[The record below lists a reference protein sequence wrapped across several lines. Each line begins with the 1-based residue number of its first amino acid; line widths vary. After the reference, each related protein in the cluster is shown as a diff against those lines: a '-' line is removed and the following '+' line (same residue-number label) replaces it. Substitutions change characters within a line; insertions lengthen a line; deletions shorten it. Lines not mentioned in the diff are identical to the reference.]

1 MTCLVQQLFRQ
12 KIGKELDSNLVDDV
26 LFPLLRSRKQLA
38 RELLLDIKLTQSCNE
53 HGLSAIVICRV
64 IDHGDVPQEDTPKN
78 ISPFEVPLAQHNL
91 WLTMGQRLPGKIPSQ
106 MRRLRHM
113 SKWGS
118 IDILNELRSL
128 KHPQIRDHTPSNPED
143 DEWPSE
149 FEDVYLS
156 LQEQPPSN
164 PEDQDDWPSEFED
177 VYLSLQEQPLWPRVP
192 AEKIADDLNFVNDY
206 LEDALNNGKRISW
219 GGDPTLPN
227 NFDAILSTYYY

>member
-1 MTCLVQQLFRQ
+1 MACLVQQLFRQ
-12 KIGKELDSNLVDDV
+12 KIGKELDSNLIDDV

-91 WLTMGQRLPGKIPSQ
+91 WLPSRLQRLPGKIPSQ

-113 SKWGS
+113 SMWGS

-128 KHPQIRDHTPSNPED
+128 KHPQIRDHPPSNPED
-143 DEWPSE
+143 DEWS
-149 FEDVYLS
+149 
-156 LQEQPPSN
+156 
-164 PEDQDDWPSEFED
+164 SEFED

-192 AEKIADDLNFVNDY
+192 AEKIADDLNFVNDF

-219 GGDPTLPN
+219 GGDPALPN

>member
-1 MTCLVQQLFRQ
+1 MACLVQQLFRQ
-12 KIGKELDSNLVDDV
+12 KIGQELDSNLVDDV
-26 LFPLLRSRKQLA
+26 LFPMLRSRKELA

-64 IDHGDVPQEDTPKN
+64 IDHNDDVPQEDTPKN
-78 ISPFEVPLAQHNL
+78 ISPFEVPLVQHSL
-91 WLTMGQRLPGKIPSQ
+91 WLPSRLQRLPGKIPSQ

-113 SKWGS
+113 SLWGS

-128 KHPQIRDHTPSNPED
+128 KHPQIRNH
-143 DEWPSE
+143 
-149 FEDVYLS
+149 
-156 LQEQPPSN
+156 PPSN
-164 PEDQDDWPSEFED
+164 PEDQEDWPSEFED

-219 GGDPTLPN
+219 GGDPALPN

>member
-1 MTCLVQQLFRQ
+1 MACLVQQLFRM
-12 KIGKELDSNLVDDV
+12 KIGQELDSNLVDDV

-91 WLTMGQRLPGKIPSQ
+91 WLPSRLQRLPGKIPSQ

-113 SKWGS
+113 SMWGS

-128 KHPQIRDHTPSNPED
+128 KHPQIRDHPPSNPED
-143 DEWPSE
+143 DEWS
-149 FEDVYLS
+149 
-156 LQEQPPSN
+156 
-164 PEDQDDWPSEFED
+164 SEFED

-219 GGDPTLPN
+219 GGEPALPN

>member
-1 MTCLVQQLFRQ
+1 MVACLVQQLFRS
-12 KIGKELDSNLVDDV
+12 KIGKELDPSLVDDV
-26 LFPLLRSRKQLA
+26 LFPMLRLRKHPS

-64 IDHGDVPQEDTPKN
+64 IDHNDDVPEEGVPQN
-78 ISPFEVPLAQHNL
+78 IPPFELPLGQHNL
-91 WLTMGQRLPGKIPSQ
+91 WLPSRLQRLPGKIPSQ

-113 SKWGS
+113 SMWGS

-128 KHPQIRDHTPSNPED
+128 KRPQIRDHPPSNPEGGMRG
-143 DEWPSE
+143 PSE
-149 FEDVYLS
+149 FEDVCLS
-156 LQEQPPSN
+156 LQE
-164 PEDQDDWPSEFED
+164 E
-177 VYLSLQEQPLWPRVP
+177 PLWPRVP

-219 GGDPTLPN
+219 GGDPTRAN

>member
-1 MTCLVQQLFRQ
+1 MACLVQQLFRQ
-12 KIGKELDSNLVDDV
+12 KIGKELDSNLIDDV

-38 RELLLDIKLTQSCNE
+38 RDLLLDIKLTQSCNE

-64 IDHGDVPQEDTPKN
+64 IDHNDDVPQEDTPKN
-78 ISPFEVPLAQHNL
+78 ISPFEVPLGSRSL
-91 WLTMGQRLPGKIPSQ
+91 WLPARTQRLPGKIPSQ

-113 SKWGS
+113 SLWGS

-128 KHPQIRDHTPSNPED
+128 KYPQIRDH
-143 DEWPSE
+143 
-149 FEDVYLS
+149 
-156 LQEQPPSN
+156 PPSN
-164 PEDQDDWPSEFED
+164 PEGGMRGSSEFED

-219 GGDPTLPN
+219 GGDPALPN

>member
-1 MTCLVQQLFRQ
+1 MACLVQQLFRL

-38 RELLLDIKLTQSCNE
+38 RDLLLDIKLTQSYNE

-91 WLTMGQRLPGKIPSQ
+91 WLPSRLQRLPGKIPSQ
-106 MRRLRHM
+106 MRRLRHTSM
-113 SKWGS
+113 WGS

-128 KHPQIRDHTPSNPED
+128 KHPQIRDHPPSNPED
-143 DEWPSE
+143 DEWS
-149 FEDVYLS
+149 
-156 LQEQPPSN
+156 
-164 PEDQDDWPSEFED
+164 SEFED

-219 GGDPTLPN
+219 GGEPALPN

>member
-1 MTCLVQQLFRQ
+1 MACLVQQLFRQ
-12 KIGKELDSNLVDDV
+12 KIGQELDSNLVDDV
-26 LFPLLRSRKQLA
+26 LFPMLRSRKELA

-64 IDHGDVPQEDTPKN
+64 IDHNDDVPQEDTPKN
-78 ISPFEVPLAQHNL
+78 ISPFEVPLVQHSL
-91 WLTMGQRLPGKIPSQ
+91 WLPSRLQRLPGKIPSQ

-113 SKWGS
+113 SLWGS

-128 KHPQIRDHTPSNPED
+128 KHPQIRNHPPSNPED
-143 DEWPSE
+143 DE
-149 FEDVYLS
+149 
-156 LQEQPPSN
+156 
-164 PEDQDDWPSEFED
+164 WPSEFED

-219 GGDPTLPN
+219 GGDPALPN

>member
-1 MTCLVQQLFRQ
+1 MSPCLVQQLFRQ
-12 KIGKELDSNLVDDV
+12 KIGQEMDTNLFDEV
-26 LFPLLRSRKQLA
+26 LFPMLRPQKKLA
-38 RELLLDIKLTQSCNE
+38 RDLLLDIKLTQSCNE

-64 IDHGDVPQEDTPKN
+64 IDHNDDVPQEDTPKN

-91 WLTMGQRLPGKIPSQ
+91 WLPSRLQRLPGKIPSQ

-113 SKWGS
+113 SMWGS

-128 KHPQIRDHTPSNPED
+128 KHPQIRDH
-143 DEWPSE
+143 
-149 FEDVYLS
+149 
-156 LQEQPPSN
+156 PPSN

-219 GGDPTLPN
+219 GGRSHFVN
-227 NFDAILSTYYY
+227 NFDATLSSYY